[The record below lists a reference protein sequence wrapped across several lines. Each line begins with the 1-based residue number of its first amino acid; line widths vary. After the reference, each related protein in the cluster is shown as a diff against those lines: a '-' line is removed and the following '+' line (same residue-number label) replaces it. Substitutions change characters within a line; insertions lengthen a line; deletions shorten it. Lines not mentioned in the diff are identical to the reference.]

1 VIPMSEMLAVANWEK
16 YQHYKDRN
24 PPWIKLHFSL
34 LTSRDWVMMSDAS
47 RVLAIACMLIASRN
61 DGKVPN
67 DPEYIKRVAYLS
79 SLPKLKPLIDSG
91 FLIRDS
97 AYLADDSTMQ
107 AEFRPESETETETE
121 KRQRQRKSAR
131 AREESLLVLEYLN
144 KTVGRNFKNAS
155 NIEKCIRREKAS
167 IEDCKAVIDYKWR
180 EWGGGDMAGRVDNVT
195 LWRPEHFAVYLDH
208 AQAGSPMGGKE
219 NAAEERMK
227 RLRD

>member
-1 VIPMSEMLAVANWEK
+1 MSEMLAVANWEK

-144 KTVGRNFKNAS
+144 KTVGRNFKNA
-155 NIEKCIRREKAS
+155 
-167 IEDCKAVIDYKWR
+167 
-180 EWGGGDMAGRVDNVT
+180 
-195 LWRPEHFAVYLDH
+195 
-208 AQAGSPMGGKE
+208 
-219 NAAEERMK
+219 
-227 RLRD
+227 